1 MLLDRRKRLMLYI
14 HIPFCAK
21 KCNYCDFR
29 SFYADKKEVDTYVNA
44 LINEIIKK
52 SALATN
58 LSISSI
64 YIGGG
69 TPSFINATHIEKI
82 LRTVLINYKVE
93 DNAEITIEANPNSLT
108 KEKLD
113 IYKSIGI
120 NRLSIGLQSTFNDE
134 LKTLGRLH
142 TYEDFLNAYD
152 DALHAGFKNINID
165 LIYGIP
171 SQTVDRFKES
181 LTRVLKFMPTHISIY
196 NLIVEEGTPFFEMKK
211 EGKLHLPSEDEVIK
225 MDNLIDETT
234 KKYNFIKYE
243 VSNFAKNNFFS
254 MHNLGYWSDVYYL
267 GFGLNAS
274 SYFYDLRLK
283 NYFEMDKYLS
293 VYEYDENKNNGNE
306 KNVNNNIIANSENEY
321 NDKLNKENMNIEN
334 VNYGSNNNINNENAN
349 YQIKNNNY
357 LLNEDKLEKYYS
369 LQEKIYDENTDDYTI
384 SKNIKEVLLESN
396 NFKNSFEEVLIPT
409 KEELMSEYVMMGMR
423 KTVGINKKDFFS
435 RFSEIFDN
443 VYYFE
448 LKKYLENEMILKDG
462 DYYYLSDKGMYLSN
476 VVLAD
481 FML

>member
-1 MLLDRRKRLMLYI
+1 MLYI

-29 SFYADKKEVDTYVNA
+29 SFYDDENEVDIYVNA

-52 SALATN
+52 SVLATN

-69 TPSFINATHIEKI
+69 TPSFIKATHIEKI
-82 LRTVLINYKVE
+82 LRTILINFRVE
-93 DNAEITIEANPNSLT
+93 DNAEITIEANPNSIT

-113 IYKSIGI
+113 IYKSVGI

-134 LKTLGRLH
+134 LKILGRLH

-171 SQTVDRFKES
+171 HQTVDKFKES

-196 NLIVEEGTPFFEMKK
+196 NLIIEEGTKFYEMKK
-211 EGKLHLPSEDEVIK
+211 EGELHLPSEDEVIK
-225 MDNLIDETT
+225 MDDLIDETT

-274 SYFYDLRLK
+274 SYFYDLRMK
-283 NYFEMDKYLS
+283 NHFDMEKYLK
-293 VYEYDENKNNGNE
+293 VYENDENKYCVNGNDTNI
-306 KNVNNNIIANSENEY
+306 KNENIYYI
-321 NDKLNKENMNIEN
+321 LNK
-334 VNYGSNNNINNENAN
+334 NE
-349 YQIKNNNY
+349 
-357 LLNEDKLEKYYS
+357 LEKYY
-369 LQEKIYDENTDDYTI
+369 LLEEKKYDENTDDYTI
-384 SKNIKEVLLESN
+384 SKNIKEVLLDSSI
-396 NFKNSFEEVLIPT
+396 FKNSFEEVLVPT

-423 KTVGINKKDFFS
+423 KTVGISKKDFFS

-448 LKKYLENEMILKDG
+448 LKKYLENEMIKTED

>member
-1 MLLDRRKRLMLYI
+1 MLYI

-29 SFYADKKEVDTYVNA
+29 SFYADENEVDIYVNA
-44 LINEIIKK
+44 LINEISKK
-52 SALATN
+52 SVLATN

-82 LRTVLINYKVE
+82 LRTILINYKVE
-93 DNAEITIEANPNSLT
+93 DNAEITIEANPNSIT

-134 LKTLGRLH
+134 LKILGRLH

-171 SQTVDRFKES
+171 HQTVDKFKES

-196 NLIVEEGTPFFEMKK
+196 NLIVEEGTNFYEMKK
-211 EGKLHLPSEDEVIK
+211 EGELQLPSEDEVIK
-225 MDNLIDETT
+225 MDDLIDETT

-274 SYFYDLRLK
+274 SYFYDLRMK
-283 NYFEMDKYLS
+283 NFFDMEKYLR
-293 VYEYDENKNNGNE
+293 VYKDNKNE
-306 KNVNNNIIANSENEY
+306 
-321 NDKLNKENMNIEN
+321 
-334 VNYGSNNNINNENAN
+334 NINNENIN
-349 YQIKNNNY
+349 YNLKDYDYILDKN
-357 LLNEDKLEKYYS
+357 ELEKYY
-369 LQEKIYDENTDDYTI
+369 LLEEKKYDENTDDYTI
-384 SKNIKEVLLESN
+384 SKNIKEVLLDSSI
-396 NFKNSFEEVLIPT
+396 FKNSFEEVLIPT

-423 KTVGINKKDFFS
+423 KTVGISKKDFFS

>member
-1 MLLDRRKRLMLYI
+1 MLYI

-29 SFYADKKEVDTYVNA
+29 SFNADENTINNYVNA
-44 LINEIIKK
+44 LINEIVVK
-52 SALATN
+52 SAFAKN

-69 TPSFINATHIEKI
+69 TPSYVNATLIEKI
-82 LRTVLINYKVE
+82 LNAVYENYQVE
-93 DNAEITIEANPNSLT
+93 PSAEITIEANPNSLT

-152 DALHAGFKNINID
+152 DALHAGFKNINVD

-196 NLIVEEGTPFFEMKK
+196 NLIVEEGTVFYEMKK
-211 EGKLHLPSEDEVIK
+211 AHKLNLPTEDEVIK
-225 MDNLIDETT
+225 MDDLIDDIT

-243 VSNFAKNNFFS
+243 VSNFAKNGYFS

-274 SYFYDLRLK
+274 SYFYDLRMK
-283 NYFEMDKYLS
+283 NYFDMEKYLEA
-293 VYEYDENKNNGNE
+293 YKNDIINENKKYENKYNQIMNDGNGSNE
-306 KNVNNNIIANSENEY
+306 NI
-321 NDKLNKENMNIEN
+321 NKENI
-334 VNYGSNNNINNENAN
+334 NYNTND
-349 YQIKNNNY
+349 NNY
-357 LLNEDKLEKYYS
+357 ILNKSELEKYY
-369 LQEKIYDENTDDYTI
+369 LLEEKIYDENTDDYTI

-443 VYYFE
+443 VYYFK

>member
-1 MLLDRRKRLMLYI
+1 MLYI

-29 SFYADKKEVDTYVNA
+29 SFYADENEVDIYVNA

-52 SALATN
+52 SVLATN

-82 LRTVLINYKVE
+82 LRTILINFKVE

-113 IYKSIGI
+113 IYKSVGI

-134 LKTLGRLH
+134 LKILGRLH

-171 SQTVDRFKES
+171 HQTVDKFKES

-196 NLIVEEGTPFFEMKK
+196 NLIIEEGTKFYEMKK
-211 EGKLHLPSEDEVIK
+211 EEALHLPSEDEVIK
-225 MDNLIDETT
+225 MDDLIDETT

-274 SYFYDLRLK
+274 SYFYDLRMK
-283 NYFEMDKYLS
+283 NHFDMEKYLKDFD
-293 VYEYDENKNNGNE
+293 YILDKNE
-306 KNVNNNIIANSENEY
+306 
-321 NDKLNKENMNIEN
+321 
-334 VNYGSNNNINNENAN
+334 
-349 YQIKNNNY
+349 
-357 LLNEDKLEKYYS
+357 LEKYY
-369 LQEKIYDENTDDYTI
+369 LLEEKKYDENTDDYTI
-384 SKNIKEVLLESN
+384 SKNIKEVLLDSN
-396 NFKNSFEEVLIPT
+396 YFKNSFEEVLVPT

-423 KTVGINKKDFFS
+423 KTVGISKKDFFS

-448 LKKYLENEMILKDG
+448 LKKYLENEMILKDD

>member
-1 MLLDRRKRLMLYI
+1 MLYI

-29 SFYADKKEVDTYVNA
+29 SFYADEKEVDTYVNA
-44 LINEIIKK
+44 LINEITKK
-52 SALATN
+52 SVLATN

-82 LRTVLINYKVE
+82 LRTILINFKVE

-113 IYKSIGI
+113 IYKTVGI

-134 LKTLGRLH
+134 LKILGRLH

-152 DALHAGFKNINID
+152 DALHAGFKNINVD

-171 SQTVDRFKES
+171 SQTVDKFKES

-211 EGKLHLPSEDEVIK
+211 EGKLHLPNEDEVIK
-225 MDNLIDETT
+225 MDDLIDETT

-274 SYFYDLRLK
+274 SYFYDLRMK
-283 NYFEMDKYLS
+283 NFFDMEKYLKDFD
-293 VYEYDENKNNGNE
+293 YILDKNE
-306 KNVNNNIIANSENEY
+306 
-321 NDKLNKENMNIEN
+321 
-334 VNYGSNNNINNENAN
+334 
-349 YQIKNNNY
+349 
-357 LLNEDKLEKYYS
+357 LEKYY
-369 LQEKIYDENTDDYTI
+369 LLEEKKYDENTDDYTI
-384 SKNIKEVLLESN
+384 SKYIKEILLDSN
-396 NFKNSFEEVLIPT
+396 NFKNSFEEVLTPT

>member
-1 MLLDRRKRLMLYI
+1 MLLNRRKRLMLYI

-29 SFYADKKEVDTYVNA
+29 SFYADEKEVDTYVNA
-44 LINEIIKK
+44 LINEITKK
-52 SALATN
+52 SVLATN

-82 LRTVLINYKVE
+82 LRTILINFKVE
-93 DNAEITIEANPNSLT
+93 DNAEITIEANPNSIT
-108 KEKLD
+108 KEKLN

-134 LKTLGRLH
+134 LKILGRLH

-196 NLIVEEGTPFFEMKK
+196 NLIVEESTKFYEMEK
-211 EGKLHLPSEDEVIK
+211 EGTLHLPSEDEVIK
-225 MDNLIDETT
+225 MDDLIDETT

-274 SYFYDLRLK
+274 SYFYDLRMK
-283 NYFEMDKYLS
+283 NHFDMEKYLR
-293 VYEYDENKNNGNE
+293 VYEDNKNKNAVSNNYESINNQNINYENKYC
-306 KNVNNNIIANSENEY
+306 VNR
-321 NDKLNKENMNIEN
+321 NDINKENE
-334 VNYGSNNNINNENAN
+334 SKNNKNINYNLKDFDYILNKNE
-349 YQIKNNNY
+349 
-357 LLNEDKLEKYYS
+357 LEKYY
-369 LQEKIYDENTDDYTI
+369 LFQEKIYDENTDDFTI
-384 SKNIKEVLLESN
+384 SKSIKEVLLDSN
-396 NFKNSFEEVLIPT
+396 DFKNSFEEVLIPT

-423 KTVGINKKDFFS
+423 KTVGISKKDFFS